1 VNPLLAVVALA
12 VVAGAAVAV
21 SLRDTRAVVLGLA
34 VVAVATPFVAEPV
47 ADPMG
52 LAARVLAAILGAELL
67 WISVRDGRDRGA
79 GGTLGGGTLGGGT
92 LGGGTPSAGM
102 LTGGS
107 RIGWPTEV
115 LLAASGAVVGFAAHG
130 LGATAGGP
138 ALASATGFAVA
149 TLAVLPLLTGRDL
162 LRLGVGLVLLLH
174 AGLLVRTALGG
185 TPVVLEQLVTAGL
198 VAALG
203 GALAALIMAARS
215 DGVGGLDLSI
225 ELGSRRHRE
234 PDAHPMDEPGSV
246 VPGGPR

>member
-79 GGTLGGGTLGGGT
+79 RATLGGGT

-225 ELGSRRHRE
+225 ELGSRGHRE

>member
-12 VVAGAAVAV
+12 VVAGAVVAV
-21 SLRDTRAVVLGLA
+21 SLRDTRTVVLGLA

-67 WISVRDGRDRGA
+67 WISVRDRRDRGGGGTLA
-79 GGTLGGGTLGGGT
+79 GGTLAGGP
-92 LGGGTPSAGM
+92 PSGGM

-107 RIGWPTEV
+107 RIGWPTEA

-203 GALAALIMAARS
+203 GALAALIMAARG

>member
-1 VNPLLAVVALA
+1 MNPLLAVVAMA
-12 VVAGAAVAV
+12 VVAGAVVAV
-21 SLRDTRAVVLGLA
+21 SLRETRVVVLGLTILA
-34 VVAVATPFVAEPV
+34 IATPFLADPVAEPI
-47 ADPMG
+47 G
-52 LAARVLAAILGAELL
+52 LAARVLAAILGGELL
-67 WISVRDGRDRGA
+67 WIAVRDGRDRG
-79 GGTLGGGTLGGGT
+79 GGG
-92 LGGGTPSAGM
+92 A

-138 ALASATGFAVA
+138 ALASAAGFAVA
-149 TLAVLPLLTGRDL
+149 TLAVLPMLTGRDL

-215 DGVGGLDLSI
+215 DGQGGLDLSI
-225 ELGSRRHRE
+225 ELGGRRQRE
-234 PDAHPMDEPGSV
+234 PDAHPMDELGSV
-246 VPGGPR
+246 PGPR

>member
-79 GGTLGGGTLGGGT
+79 RATLGGGT

-234 PDAHPMDEPGSV
+234 PDAHPMDEPGTV

>member
-79 GGTLGGGTLGGGT
+79 RATLGGGT